1 VESVFTIPWK
11 RCSPSRGIRT
21 RIALRSFKSRKEVT
35 KSQSTARF
43 AVSKLSVTNGIGEGK
58 RWTTKISADN
68 EVDESRLLLFKAHAV
83 VTIAAATAVSET
95 PSHPQFMHDAL
106 DLEAAWVMEAIDR
119 LDEYLSSGGRPRAG
133 SPRPM
138 P

>member
-1 VESVFTIPWK
+1 MRVGC
-11 RCSPSRGIRT
+11 CSSK
-21 RIALRSFKSRKEVT
+21 LMRSF
-35 KSQSTARF
+35 
-43 AVSKLSVTNGIGEGK
+43 
-58 RWTTKISADN
+58 
-68 EVDESRLLLFKAHAV
+68 
-83 VTIAAATAVSET
+83 TIAAATAVSET